1 MGGSPEA
8 LPGVLARAEADG
20 VRRFVVVG
28 FDLPSSERALALA
41 RADPRVFAVVGVHPH
56 DARAYSPAAEARLS
70 MAAFPR
76 LPEVLRS
83 VRQLSRRIDD
93 LARRLEQ
100 EGR

>member
-1 MGGSPEA
+1 
-8 LPGVLARAEADG
+8 
-20 VRRFVVVG
+20 
-28 FDLPSSERALALA
+28 
-41 RADPRVFAVVGVHPH
+41 
-56 DARAYSPAAEARLS
+56 

-76 LPEVLRS
+76 LPEALRA